1 MRHPGQVT
9 LGNAVRWTEDGG
21 VAMNRKE
28 LHVHGRR
35 PFPSVMGLAFVLCL
49 TGFGERAAFAVTV
62 SPAPYVWFDQTSTPT
77 KPPDVPPQVLI
88 GETFTFRVRF
98 NNNNP
103 NVSAGLRILGYAPF
117 IDLVLDAGGANM
129 AKTGPCACDG
139 MTFVGAK
146 MIDVNGGAVP
156 LVSYPNPG
164 SPLSFPCPTSTP
176 LTHQFS
182 PGVLPVYGPPGSQLV
197 TIELPFGSFDPSQP
211 DVVVEVT
218 AFASPLADVDVNLP
232 YPLSISARGG
242 FRYGG
247 TLSPTPGSPVLSDLI
262 SISPFGQQTH
272 SNQWLAQASTT
283 PNVLIVGKKYL
294 GPENETATGPNFIQS
309 YRLTLDVATGQK
321 VDHVTVTD
329 HLPINMAYHGMGPVT
344 SPSTCSLVPPTTTPG
359 PGGPIDNAYPLPN
372 NDLILKCDPG
382 WITGVGPHDGIH
394 HDATIDFEFFI
405 PYLDGNGHPV
415 LDPSSCI
422 PVNSNN
428 LVSAAGNWTRTPADP
443 CDASSP
449 VDVYT
454 DMTPFPPLQDKCLA
468 IQKTVVDLSGGPPA
482 HPIPGDTLRYTL
494 SFQLSDFRT
503 AGNLVV
509 RDVLSD
515 GQTLV
520 PGSLILTV
528 TDQCNT
534 FPTTTATTSGLIPAT
549 AVTQTLHLCGA
560 GALPGDPPS
569 FTQLD
574 IDVSAAM
581 ISLATPATVPPE
593 PFRHTHGILTGGH
606 AFALTPLF
614 TVPATGTIIFDTK
627 IDDAYQC
634 PVASPHDP
642 YVDKDDPLTNTVGL
656 TADILANVGNCS
668 TTPGPTGV
676 TAQDTSKVEF
686 LIATD
691 FLEKTVYAV
700 KRASGVICGPSTISP
715 TPCPAT
721 PDVIPGDDVTFRL
734 KKTIPS
740 SDAENLT
747 IQDWLPL
754 PIFHVLSTFGLSV
767 PLCSGTPVSGN
778 ACQVTLPSWTYASPP
793 MTLSLPPLTN
803 SIKFTYG
810 TFSDSTNTPR
820 EIDLLFTLTVTN
832 DPFPDGLYLTNEA
845 QECESNT
852 FGSIF
857 CQTAIAQLHVREPA
871 LRLTKGVVRASNPN
885 AVFTPSLVGPITFT
899 PPPGPPSCSPP
910 RFSGTIDST
919 YLHPLSPA
927 PIPFNSDI
935 SSVDANDVVTFAIV
949 VENTGGSSAY
959 NVQLQDVFPTGSD
972 CFDPVFIPN
981 SFCIT
986 DGTGATV
993 PFTGVFGSLPFTLSN
1008 PLPGVSAPAGTN
1020 IAVITFDAKIVANIV
1035 PHCCDNTAK
1044 VLNYASTLNGQN
1056 FVAAGFGGP
1065 FQDTAQICV
1074 LPKATKSIKTTSEA
1088 HTPGTPPGPPLSPEQ
1103 LAIGEII
1110 RYRLQVLVPETTS
1123 ASNYTLTDLLPPGL
1137 QFLNDGTATLAFVSN
1152 GGISSSTLNSSN
1164 CPGLAVVGSEANVA
1178 GITPTCPIPSTAILP
1193 FFGQGSFPCGV
1204 SPSFNLGNI
1213 KNTDSDPDQEFIVLE
1228 FNALVCNIATN
1239 LNGTSVPQNGT
1250 LLPNSL
1256 TVLVN
1261 NQVAATSNI
1270 VSAVVVEPKI
1280 KITKVVTSVVPP
1292 LTVPAIATYTV
1303 TLANIGTA
1311 TAFDLQL
1318 TDVLSACAPTL
1329 TNPNS
1334 IPITTIGVVGVVNNL
1349 STLTMLDVRI
1359 ASIGVGGTV
1368 TVTYKATVSCVDC
1381 RRLINTA
1388 KVTWTS
1394 LPGTQGT
1401 TSNSTG
1407 SYTPHASGDPRGER
1421 DGSGGV
1427 NNYVASATASL
1438 CCMLVSNEK
1447 INCNSDGTFTYTF
1460 VVTNFSNS
1468 PSFGVNFLQLA
1479 GVTITPN
1486 PYVFPVAQFPSG
1498 LPPGGSAPV
1507 TVTIDP
1513 GAVSGPTICFTVEL
1527 GWTGPIP
1534 GCETQVCID
1543 LPKCCVQPPD
1553 SMVAWYPLDELQGAT
1568 AVNDIAPPPSSSL
1581 NNVGTPQPG
1590 PVGAG
1595 GPVPVAGQVAG
1606 ALYFTGKPYV
1616 EVPPQNDLNFGGGS
1630 FSIDGWVRVVN
1641 GSPGFFSPIVDKL
1654 NTGANTG
1661 FAFYLDQPS
1670 PGSAVL
1676 KLRVNA
1682 STYTSTGSIT
1692 ANANPISNT
1701 GPWFH
1706 IAVTVDSAG
1715 AGAFYINGLP
1725 AGNFTTSTGPFTNT
1739 VPMWIGQT
1747 RVPGSRCEIAIDELE
1762 IFNRALTQAEI
1773 QRISNARSA
1782 GKCKPDLAITK
1793 RAANTPWTVGGTG
1806 TFTLLVQ
1813 NLGSGAVPA
1822 GTVITVTE
1830 TLPAGL
1836 TLTPPSGAGWACTPT
1851 NGVGPLVVTCQYTV
1865 PSGGLPAAGS
1875 LPLITFPVNVTAAGP
1890 FRNCATVQG
1899 QMGGAVLQEP
1909 TSNDTSCITIPTS
1922 ATPSPVVVQIPVVLD
1937 VFGVAPSHYTSDLV
1951 AVNRSGASTPVTMKY
1966 FPAPGTPGAGTAF
1979 SLPLSSALGS
1989 GREARVPD
1997 VLAFLR
2003 AGGYAP
2009 NIGPPEVGTLQL
2021 TFANVSD
2028 PSLVFAGSRT
2038 STPNPNATV
2047 GGSFGLFLTGTPVG
2061 LAPTQSATIFAL
2073 REDTAYRSNLAIEDV
2088 PGSGSGPPVL
2098 TLQVVDGDTGSL
2110 GASFT
2115 HPLASSG
2122 EWYQFGSI
2130 LGPVANGY
2138 VTITKSGGG
2147 SDRFLAYGVVNDGP
2161 ASGGGTSD
2169 GSLVGADG
2177 ADGLVPIV
2185 LSVTS
2190 SGVLYTSELV
2200 LTNQTTGLAI
2210 ATLTYTPAAA
2220 LAGSGG
2226 PYAAYVLIAAGQ
2238 QVRVADVISWLR
2250 GPPFLMPLPPA
2261 GVSQGG
2267 TLLVSGATAYV
2278 RTSNP
2283 NPDTAVGG
2291 TFGLAYPAVPA
2302 SGRATSEAW
2311 VYGLVQDAATRT
2323 NVAIADARTG
2333 NLTVVTYVIDVF
2345 DAGTGSTTPVQ
2356 TLTIPLAGGQW
2367 TQMNGIL
2374 SGAGI
2379 AHGYVRVRPSSG
2391 TSDYVVYG
2399 VLNDGAGPGLGTSD
2413 GSYVAMSGVQ

>member
-21 VAMNRKE
+21 VTMNGKE

-35 PFPSVMGLAFVLCL
+35 PSPSVMRLAFVLCL
-49 TGFGERAAFAVTV
+49 TGFGERAAFAVSL
-62 SPAPYVWFDQTSTPT
+62 SPAPYVWFDQTSTPPASICSLATT
-77 KPPDVPPQVLI
+77 KTPDVPPQVLI
-88 GETFTFRVRF
+88 GEPFTFRVRF

-103 NVSAGLRILGYAPF
+103 NVSAGLRIPGYGPF
-117 IDLVLDAGGANM
+117 IDLVLDAGGANK
-129 AKTGPCACDG
+129 AITTKPPSCQCDG
-139 MTFVGAK
+139 MTFVSAN
-146 MIDVNGGAVP
+146 MIDVTGGAVP
-156 LVSYPNPG
+156 LVYHQSVEATCPQSLAPLNVSSNHPYTG
-164 SPLSFPCPTSTP
+164 S
-176 LTHQFS
+176 
-182 PGVLPVYGPPGSQLV
+182 GVLPVVVPPGSQLV

-211 DVVVEVT
+211 EIVVEVT
-218 AFASPLADVDVNLP
+218 AYVSPLADVSP
-232 YPLSISARGG
+232 PHPLKIFARGG
-242 FRYGG
+242 FRYGRDALDNTSTG
-247 TLSPTPGSPVLSDLI
+247 DWPVLSDVI
-262 SISPFGQQTH
+262 PGSPPPLPPLNQQTD
-272 SNQWLAQASTT
+272 STQWAWEPTT
-283 PNVLIVGKKYL
+283 PTLMIVHKKYL
-294 GPENETATGPNFIQS
+294 GPEDENATGPNLIS
-309 YRLTLDVATGQK
+309 YYPLQYAITVDIANGQTVTNLTLSDTIPSNMVF
-321 VDHVTVTD
+321 D
-329 HLPINMAYHGMGPVT
+329 HLVSATPAGYISTPPFPSIIPIPPGGIWTVNWATITGGVVPHPDATASFTFYVPEKDANGNDVLPQNCAYVSAIDTAKADAAWTPLDQACDGGTTPVT
-344 SPSTCSLVPPTTTPG
+344 SNLAVH
-359 PGGPIDNAYPLPN
+359 
-372 NDLILKCDPG
+372 DLQG
-382 WITGVGPHDGIH
+382 
-394 HDATIDFEFFI
+394 
-405 PYLDGNGHPV
+405 
-415 LDPSSCI
+415 
-422 PVNSNN
+422 
-428 LVSAAGNWTRTPADP
+428 
-443 CDASSP
+443 
-449 VDVYT
+449 
-454 DMTPFPPLQDKCLA
+454 KCLA
-468 IQKTVVDLSGGPPA
+468 IQKSVAVAVDTGTVGPT
-482 HPIPGDTLRYTL
+482 PGDILEYTLR
-494 SFQLSDFRT
+494 FQVSDFRNV
-503 AGNLVV
+503 GDIKIH
-509 RDVLSD
+509 DVISD
-515 GQTLV
+515 GQTLLT
-520 PGSLILTV
+520 PTSNPPFTPALTV
-528 TDQCNT
+528 TDQCGTIPPTSIPAADWHYVDSCPGAGPFSQLPSRTALDINVSQAMIDLNR
-534 FPTTTATTSGLIPAT
+534 PSGILRGGYTTTPPSPIPGTGLIK
-549 AVTQTLHLCGA
+549 
-560 GALPGDPPS
+560 
-569 FTQLD
+569 
-574 IDVSAAM
+574 
-581 ISLATPATVPPE
+581 
-593 PFRHTHGILTGGH
+593 FRTR
-606 AFALTPLF
+606 
-614 TVPATGTIIFDTK
+614 
-627 IDDAYQC
+627 IDDAYLC
-634 PVASPHDP
+634 TVASPHDQA
-642 YVDKDDPLTNTVGL
+642 VDKDDPLSNDVTITATIYENEPSCAVIPSHPSVTVTDVSKTCL
-656 TADILANVGNCS
+656 SI
-668 TTPGPTGV
+668 V
-676 TAQDTSKVEF
+676 TDV
-686 LIATD
+686 
-691 FLEKTVYAV
+691 LEKTVYQVQA
-700 KRASGVICGPSTISP
+700 AAGHPTSCGPIP
-715 TPCPAT
+715 ACPNK
-721 PDVIPGDDVTFRL
+721 PEVYPGDLVTFRL

-740 SDAENLT
+740 SDTENLT

-754 PIFHVLSTFGLSV
+754 PIFHVSGMTF
-767 PLCSGTPVSGN
+767 TN
-778 ACQVTLPSWTYASPP
+778 LPCA
-793 MTLSLPPLTN
+793 LPPTGSGCLGPADTLHTLVTPKPIFTAYPLGQLPLN
-803 SIKFTYG
+803 SIMFDYG
-810 TFSDSTNTPR
+810 TFNDPTNQPR
-820 EIDLLFTLTVTN
+820 TIDLLFTLTVTT
-832 DPFPDGLYLTNEA
+832 DPFADGLYLTNEA

-852 FGSIF
+852 FGSTF
-857 CQTAIAQLHVREPA
+857 CQAAIAQIHVREPA
-871 LRLTKGVVRASNPN
+871 LRITKGVVAASNPN
-885 AVFTPSLVGPITFT
+885 AVFTPSQVGPVTFN
-899 PPPGPPSCSPP
+899 PPGSTSCP
-910 RFSGTIDST
+910 RFTGTINHT
-919 YLHPLSPA
+919 NLA
-927 PIPFNSDI
+927 TTPINSDI
-935 SSVDANDVVTFAIV
+935 SSVDANDCVTFAIV
-949 VENTGGSSAY
+949 VENTGGSPAY
-959 NVQLQDVFPTGSD
+959 DITLADFFPPGALDIPD
-972 CFDPVFIPN
+972 CFVPDFNTLCVR
-981 SFCIT
+981 
-986 DGTGATV
+986 DGGGNLLGSTHG
-993 PFTGVFGSLPFTLSN
+993 PFFHGTAPITLSS
-1008 PLPGVSAPAGTN
+1008 PLPGVGATPAGSN
-1020 IAVITFDAKIVANIV
+1020 IAVITFDACVVTNII
-1035 PHCCDNTAK
+1035 PHCCNNTAQ
-1044 VLNYASTLNGQN
+1044 VAHYASTLNGPN
-1056 FVAAGFGGP
+1056 FVDAGFTAP

-1088 HTPGTPPGPPLSPEQ
+1088 HTPGTPPGPPLSSEQ

-1123 ASNYTLTDLLPPGL
+1123 ASHYILTDVLPPGL
-1137 QFLNDGTATLAFVSN
+1137 QFLNDGTTKLAFVSDASLP
-1152 GGISSSTLNSSN
+1152 GIVSVPLGTAPQMAGNQSN
-1164 CPGLAVVGSEANVA
+1164 VSNL
-1178 GITPTCPIPSTAILP
+1178 TPTFALPVTAI
-1193 FFGQGSFPCGV
+1193 
-1204 SPSFNLGNI
+1204 SPSLPLFTSPGCGIHPSFDLGTLT
-1213 KNTDSDPDQEFIVLE
+1213 NTDNNSDQEFIVLE

-1239 LNGTSVPQNGT
+1239 LNGTAIPLSGT

-1270 VSAVVVEPKI
+1270 VAAVVVEPKI
-1280 KITKVVTSVVPP
+1280 TIKKVVTSVLPSLVV
-1292 LTVPAIATYTV
+1292 TATATYTI
-1303 TLANIGTA
+1303 TLTNSGTA
-1311 TAFDLQL
+1311 TAFDVRL
-1318 TDVLSACAPTL
+1318 TDLLPGCLSNILVSPPY
-1329 TNPNS
+1329 TN
-1334 IPITTIGVVGVVNNL
+1334 NNL
-1349 STLTMLDVRI
+1349 TGTMLDI
-1359 ASIGVGGTV
+1359 TISSIPVNGTV

-1394 LPGTQGT
+1394 LPGPFGT
-1401 TSNSTG
+1401 TANPNLTG
-1407 SYTPHASGDPRGER
+1407 SSTPGASGFANGER
-1421 DGSGGV
+1421 NGSGGV

-1438 CCMLVSNEK
+1438 CCMLVSNGK
-1447 INCNSDGTFTYTF
+1447 INCNPDGTFTYTF
-1460 VVTNFSNS
+1460 IVTNFSNA

-1486 PYVFPVAQFPSG
+1486 PYVFPVTLFPTG

-1513 GAVSGPTICFTVEL
+1513 GAVSAPTICFTVEL

-1553 SMVAWYPLDELQGAT
+1553 SMVAWWPLDETAGTSVADISGNVPNNNGTAMPGAINSSGPGSQ
-1568 AVNDIAPPPSSSL
+1568 AAEVNNGFRFCGSSS
-1581 NNVGTPQPG
+1581 TPPF
-1590 PVGAG
+1590 VT
-1595 GPVPVAGQVAG
+1595 VAD
-1606 ALYFTGKPYV
+1606 KPA
-1616 EVPPQNDLNFGGGS
+1616 LNFGTVQS
-1630 FSIDGWVRVVN
+1630 FSIDAWIKTTSTSKIQMV
-1641 GSPGFFSPIVDKL
+1641 VDKL
-1654 NTGANTG
+1654 NWPNPNAGYRFYVDNTNKLKLDIAGA
-1661 FAFYLDQPS
+1661 AFGGTSTNVLT
-1670 PGSAVL
+1670 PGSWYHV
-1676 KLRVNA
+1676 
-1682 STYTSTGSIT
+1682 
-1692 ANANPISNT
+1692 
-1701 GPWFH
+1701 
-1706 IAVTVDSAG
+1706 AVTVDRPNQVVK
-1715 AGAFYINGLP
+1715 FYINGTP
-1725 AGNFTTSTGPFTNT
+1725 EVGGGDTTLLNASSSGLSLL
-1739 VPMWIGQT
+1739 IGGTHETQLQ
-1747 RVPGSRCEIAIDELE
+1747 SISACEHMLDEVE
-1762 IFNRALTQAEI
+1762 IFSRALGSTEI
-1773 QRISNARSA
+1773 LRIFNAHSA

-1793 RAANTPWTVGGTG
+1793 RALNTPWTVGGTG

-1813 NLGSGAVPA
+1813 NLGPGAVPA
-1822 GTVITVTE
+1822 ETVITVTE
-1830 TLPAGL
+1830 NLQTGL
-1836 TLTPPSGAGWACTPT
+1836 TLNTVSGTGWTPT
-1851 NGVGPLVVTCQYTV
+1851 STPGVVTCTYTV
-1865 PSGGLPAAGS
+1865 PPGGLAGGAS
-1875 LPLITFPVNVTAAGP
+1875 LPLITFTVTVTAAGP
-1890 FRNCATVQG
+1890 FRNCAIVQG
-1899 QMGGAVLQEP
+1899 QVGGVPGAAGAVLQEP
-1909 TSNDTSCITIPTS
+1909 TGNNTSCVTIPTS

-1951 AVNRSGASTPVTMKY
+1951 AVNRSGASTPITMKY

-2038 STPNPNATV
+2038 STPNPNTTV

-2200 LTNQTTGLAI
+2200 LTNPTAGLAI

-2333 NLTVVTYVIDVF
+2333 NLTVVAYVIDVF

-2367 TQMNGIL
+2367 TQVNGIL

>member
-21 VAMNRKE
+21 VAMNGKE

-49 TGFGERAAFAVTV
+49 TGFGERAAFAVSL
-62 SPAPYVWFDQTSTPT
+62 SPAPYVWFDQTSTPPASICSLATT

-88 GETFTFRVRF
+88 GEPFTFRVRF

-103 NVSAGLRILGYAPF
+103 NVSAGLRIPGYGPF
-117 IDLVLDAGGANM
+117 IDLVLDAGGANK
-129 AKTGPCACDG
+129 AITTKPPSCQCDG
-139 MTFVGAK
+139 MTFVSAN
-146 MIDVNGGAVP
+146 MIDVTGGAVP
-156 LVSYPNPG
+156 LMYHQSVEVTCPQSLAPLNVSSNHPYTG
-164 SPLSFPCPTSTP
+164 S
-176 LTHQFS
+176 
-182 PGVLPVYGPPGSQLV
+182 GVLPVVVPPGSQLV

-211 DVVVEVT
+211 EIVVEVT
-218 AFASPLADVDVNLP
+218 AYVTPLADVSP
-232 YPLSISARGG
+232 PHPLKIFARGG
-242 FRYGG
+242 FRYGRDALDNTSTG
-247 TLSPTPGSPVLSDLI
+247 DWPVLSDVI
-262 SISPFGQQTH
+262 PGSPPPLPPLNQQTD
-272 SNQWLAQASTT
+272 STQWAWEPTT
-283 PNVLIVGKKYL
+283 PTLMIVHKKYL
-294 GPENETATGPNFIQS
+294 GPEDENATGPNLIS
-309 YRLTLDVATGQK
+309 YYPLQYAITVDIANGQTVTNLTLSDTIPSNMVF
-321 VDHVTVTD
+321 D
-329 HLPINMAYHGMGPVT
+329 HLVSATPAGYISTPPFPSIIPIPPGGIWTVNWATITGGVVPHPDATASFTFYVPEKDANGNDVLPQNCAYVSAIDTAKADAAWTPLDQACDGGTTPVT
-344 SPSTCSLVPPTTTPG
+344 SNLAVH
-359 PGGPIDNAYPLPN
+359 
-372 NDLILKCDPG
+372 DLQG
-382 WITGVGPHDGIH
+382 
-394 HDATIDFEFFI
+394 
-405 PYLDGNGHPV
+405 
-415 LDPSSCI
+415 
-422 PVNSNN
+422 
-428 LVSAAGNWTRTPADP
+428 
-443 CDASSP
+443 
-449 VDVYT
+449 
-454 DMTPFPPLQDKCLA
+454 KCLA
-468 IQKTVVDLSGGPPA
+468 IQKSVAVAVDTGTVGPTPDD
-482 HPIPGDTLRYTL
+482 ILEYTLR
-494 SFQLSDFRT
+494 FQVSDFRNV
-503 AGNLVV
+503 GDIKIH
-509 RDVLSD
+509 DVISD
-515 GQTLV
+515 GQTLLT
-520 PGSLILTV
+520 PTSLPPFTFTPTLAV
-528 TDQCNT
+528 SDQCGTIPPTSIPVADWHYVDSCPGAGPFSQLPSRTALDINVSQAMIDLNR
-534 FPTTTATTSGLIPAT
+534 PSGILRGGYTTTSPSPIPGTGLIK
-549 AVTQTLHLCGA
+549 
-560 GALPGDPPS
+560 
-569 FTQLD
+569 
-574 IDVSAAM
+574 
-581 ISLATPATVPPE
+581 
-593 PFRHTHGILTGGH
+593 FRTR
-606 AFALTPLF
+606 
-614 TVPATGTIIFDTK
+614 
-627 IDDAYQC
+627 IDDAYLC
-634 PVASPHDP
+634 TVASPHDQA
-642 YVDKDDPLTNTVGL
+642 VDKDDPLSNDVTITATIYENEPSCAVIPSHPSVTVTDVSKTCL
-656 TADILANVGNCS
+656 SI
-668 TTPGPTGV
+668 V
-676 TAQDTSKVEF
+676 TDV
-686 LIATD
+686 
-691 FLEKTVYAV
+691 LEKTVYQVQA
-700 KRASGVICGPSTISP
+700 AAGHPTSCGPIP
-715 TPCPAT
+715 ACPNK
-721 PDVIPGDDVTFRL
+721 PEVYPGDLVTFRL

-740 SDAENLT
+740 SDTENLT

-754 PIFHVLSTFGLSV
+754 PIFHVSGMTF
-767 PLCSGTPVSGN
+767 TN
-778 ACQVTLPSWTYASPP
+778 LPCA
-793 MTLSLPPLTN
+793 LPPTGSGCLGPADTLHTLVTPKPIFTAYPLGQLPLN
-803 SIKFTYG
+803 SIMFDYG
-810 TFSDSTNTPR
+810 TFNDPTNQPR
-820 EIDLLFTLTVTN
+820 TIDLLFTLTVTT
-832 DPFPDGLYLTNEA
+832 DPFADGLYLTNEA

-852 FGSIF
+852 FGSTF
-857 CQTAIAQLHVREPA
+857 CQAAIAQIHVREPA
-871 LRLTKGVVRASNPN
+871 LRITKGVVRASNPN

-910 RFSGTIDST
+910 RFSGGTIDST
-919 YLHPLSPA
+919 YLHPPFPT

-986 DGTGATV
+986 DGTGT
-993 PFTGVFGSLPFTLSN
+993 TLPVNPVGTFPPGNLPITLSN
-1008 PLPGVSAPAGTN
+1008 PLPGVSALAGTN

-1213 KNTDSDPDQEFIVLE
+1213 KNTDNDPDQEFIVLE

-1239 LNGTSVPQNGT
+1239 LNGTSVPLSGT

-1256 TVLVN
+1256 TVQVN
-1261 NQVAATSNI
+1261 NQVAAASNI

-1280 KITKVVTSVVPP
+1280 KIKKVVTSVLPSLAVSA
-1292 LTVPAIATYTV
+1292 TATYTV
-1303 TLANIGTA
+1303 TLTNSGTA
-1311 TAFDLQL
+1311 TAFDVRL
-1318 TDVLSACAPTL
+1318 TDVLPGCLSNILVSPPYTNTNL
-1329 TNPNS
+1329 T
-1334 IPITTIGVVGVVNNL
+1334 G
-1349 STLTMLDVRI
+1349 TMLDVTI
-1359 ASIGVGGTV
+1359 ASIPVNGTV
-1368 TVTYKATVSCVDC
+1368 TVTYKATVSCIDC

-1447 INCNSDGTFTYTF
+1447 VNCNPDGTFTYTF
-1460 VVTNFSNS
+1460 IVTNFSNA

-1486 PYVFPVAQFPSG
+1486 PYVFPVALFPTG
-1498 LPPGGSAPV
+1498 LPPLGSAQV

-1513 GAVSGPTICFTVEL
+1513 GAVSGPTICFIVEL

-1543 LPKCCVQPPD
+1543 LPKCCVQPP
-1553 SMVAWYPLDELQGAT
+1553 SAMVAWYPLDELQGAT
-1568 AVNDIAPPPSSSL
+1568 AVNDIAPPPSSSV

-1654 NTGANTG
+1654 DTGANTG

-1909 TSNDTSCITIPTS
+1909 TGNNTSCIAIPTS

-1979 SLPLSSALGS
+1979 SLALSSALGS

-2200 LTNQTTGLAI
+2200 LTNPTAGLAI

-2333 NLTVVTYVIDVF
+2333 NPAVVTYVIDVF

-2367 TQMNGIL
+2367 TQVNGIL

-2379 AHGYVRVRPSSG
+2379 AHGYVRVRPSPG